1 MLKYKNFKIKKK
13 KNSNIYLDYIVK
25 SDIELIRVWR
35 NNQTDVLRQ
44 SDHINKNKQLRYFKN
59 EVLSEKNKK
68 RPNQILF
75 SIKKCNLTIG
85 YCGFVNIS
93 WINKRSEISFL
104 LDNKLKKKPEYNY
117 VMNKVFRELFIMGF
131 KSLDMNKLFVETFT
145 FRKKHI
151 KSLEKI
157 GMKKEGKL
165 KKQYIK
171 NKNFVDSVIHAKLR

>member
-1 MLKYKNFKIKKK
+1 
-13 KNSNIYLDYIVK
+13 
-25 SDIELIRVWR
+25 
-35 NNQTDVLRQ
+35 
-44 SDHINKNKQLRYFKN
+44 
-59 EVLSEKNKK
+59 
-68 RPNQILF
+68 
-75 SIKKCNLTIG
+75 
-85 YCGFVNIS
+85 
-93 WINKRSEISFL
+93 
-104 LDNKLKKKPEYNY
+104 
-117 VMNKVFRELFIMGF
+117 MNKVFRELFIMGF